1 MSNLQEKA
9 KKFSNTDGNQSA
21 KLMREVEYDTGR
33 YVGYLAGYKE
43 CQQEY
48 EDKLRWISVEE
59 RIPTKKINKF
69 VLFKNG
75 HSSYC
80 FKPSS
85 LEMGM
90 KEWIILNGITEWR
103 SFL

>member
-1 MSNLQEKA
+1 M
-9 KKFSNTDGNQSA
+9 KKFRKNLLETLKFTPEKDKGNLTRA
-21 KLMREVEYDTGR
+21 FDYGIELTTKY
-33 YVGYLAGYKE
+33 
-43 CQQEY
+43 Y

-59 RIPTKKINKF
+59 RIPTKKINSF